1 MHSSNNTILE
11 TDSNQVCLT
20 FAKTQENIYM
30 INAMNPLSLLQVCFF
45 GVSNIDKQ
53 VFSYWLVDI
62 FYLFL
67 YFFWLNFVGIDS
79 WLFRSDSL

>member
-11 TDSNQVCLT
+11 TDSNQICLT

-30 INAMNPLSLLQVCFF
+30 INAMNPLSLLQVCLF

-53 VFSYWLVDI
+53 VFSY
-62 FYLFL
+62 
-67 YFFWLNFVGIDS
+67 
-79 WLFRSDSL
+79 